1 MFVKKPCINKY
12 KVFLLS
18 FITYRVL
25 NISIS
30 YKNIIKSEHL

>member
-1 MFVKKPCINKY
+1 MFVKKPCIDEY

-25 NISIS
+25 NIYIS
-30 YKNIIKSEHL
+30 YKNIIKGERL

>member
-1 MFVKKPCINKY
+1 MFVKKPCINEY

>member
-1 MFVKKPCINKY
+1 MFVKKPCINEY

-18 FITYRVL
+18 FIRYRVL

>member
-1 MFVKKPCINKY
+1 MFVKKPCINEY

-18 FITYRVL
+18 FTTYRVI

-30 YKNIIKSEHL
+30 YKNIIKSERL